1 MSLEAFARRIT
12 LTCCSSLCWHDQV
25 LKANPMVSARL
36 AWRYIAIRVLYTL
49 VYLGGEGTQVAGAV
63 RAIVWYLGISTT
75 TSLFRLALKA

>member
-1 MSLEAFARRIT
+1 MA
-12 LTCCSSLCWHDQV
+12 
-25 LKANPMVSARL
+25 SARL

-49 VYLGGEGTQVAGAV
+49 VYLGGEGTQAAGAV